1 MSFFDQLKKPKKSI
15 SDAGHNGSSMGQNG
29 SSMSGP
35 DFNQIGGFRNH
46 VTTPNSEILCKNER
60 DNITPEAHSQSLPAL
75 SQPSDLL
82 HFLPL
87 PQVMYPYFRTK
98 LRVFDWGYLF
108 RRNFMVILGETG
120 IELSGFDNNK

>member
-1 MSFFDQLKKPKKSI
+1 MVDQKNMSFFDHLKKPKKSI

-87 PQVMYPYFRTK
+87 PQVMYPYFRKK
-98 LRVFDWGYLF
+98 LRVLNLGYLF
-108 RRNFMVILGETG
+108 R
-120 IELSGFDNNK
+120 

>member
-1 MSFFDQLKKPKKSI
+1 MTLFEHLEKTKKSI

-29 SSMSGP
+29 SSLTGP

-60 DNITPEAHSQSLPAL
+60 ENITPEAHSQSLPAL

-87 PQVMYPYFRTK
+87 PQVFFKNMEVSIIFQS
-98 LRVFDWGYLF
+98 YLWLF
-108 RRNFMVILGETG
+108 
-120 IELSGFDNNK
+120 

>member
-1 MSFFDQLKKPKKSI
+1 MTLFEQLKKTKKSI

-29 SSMSGP
+29 SSLNGP
-35 DFNQIGGFRNH
+35 DFNQISGFRNH

-60 DNITPEAHSQSLPAL
+60 ENITPEAHSQSLPAL

-87 PQVMYPYFRTK
+87 PQVFFYK
-98 LRVFDWGYLF
+98 LRIWKC
-108 RRNFMVILGETG
+108 R
-120 IELSGFDNNK
+120 

>member
-1 MSFFDQLKKPKKSI
+1 
-15 SDAGHNGSSMGQNG
+15 
-29 SSMSGP
+29 MSGP

-60 DNITPEAHSQSLPAL
+60 ENITPEAHSQSLPAL

-87 PQVMYPYFRTK
+87 PQVIYCHDLVDMWADEEYRLGDNFSMTFYGYFR
-98 LRVFDWGYLF
+98 
-108 RRNFMVILGETG
+108 
-120 IELSGFDNNK
+120 

>member
-1 MSFFDQLKKPKKSI
+1 
-15 SDAGHNGSSMGQNG
+15 
-29 SSMSGP
+29 MSGP

-60 DNITPEAHSQSLPAL
+60 ENITPEAHSQSLPAL

-87 PQVMYPYFRTK
+87 PQVLSRFGRHVGG
-98 LRVFDWGYLF
+98 LR
-108 RRNFMVILGETG
+108 ILTW
-120 IELSGFDNNK
+120 